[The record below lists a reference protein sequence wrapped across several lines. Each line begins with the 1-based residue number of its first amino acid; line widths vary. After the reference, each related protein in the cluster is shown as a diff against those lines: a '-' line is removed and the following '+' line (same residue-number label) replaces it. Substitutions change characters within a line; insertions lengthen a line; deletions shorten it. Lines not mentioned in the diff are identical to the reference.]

1 MGGGSIIKK
10 VAEHKKKIAG
20 ADRIRKSG
28 GSIRKKS
35 LPKYNQAAESLH
47 WAEQCPDL
55 EIHWLALTGPNVPPS
70 YPYAFLQLHRL
81 AVRRAIWSRLVGLPT
96 CKKLL
101 RSTAY
106 QAFSQ

>member
-35 LPKYNQAAESLH
+35 LPVPVPVHSHEEAESCIACGH
-47 WAEQCPDL
+47 AEEHN
-55 EIHWLALTGPNVPPS
+55 EI
-70 YPYAFLQLHRL
+70 FE
-81 AVRRAIWSRLVGLPT
+81 
-96 CKKLL
+96 
-101 RSTAY
+101 
-106 QAFSQ
+106 